1 MTDYKTV
8 YHGLFCVCRFFS
20 RQKFLLLFFAALFFT
35 TESYSQTAIDS
46 VAIDTSKNISVTTK
60 PIGDSAVNSSNKASK
75 MGGGVS
81 VTHSTDTIKK
91 QEKVVM
97 HNPKKFYW
105 NSAKA
110 LNDSTISGDKRLRRH
125 KPLYAALFSM
135 ALPGLGQAY
144 NRKYWK
150 IPVIYAGIGGFSYGI
165 YALSKDFTG
174 YRNAYRLQ
182 VDEDPNTY
190 GSYKG
195 VDDKATLQTYRD
207 YYKRNRDLVCIFAG
221 VWYALNIIDA
231 AVDAHL
237 FEWNMKDD
245 IHLSWQP
252 SVVTPQTNYSH
263 AAVGARIG
271 LSF

>member
-8 YHGLFCVCRFFS
+8 FHRLFCVCRFFF
-20 RQKFLLLFFAALFFT
+20 RQKFLLFFLASLFFIL
-35 TESYSQTAIDS
+35 ESFSQTVIDP
-46 VAIDTSKNISVTTK
+46 VATDTSKNISVTVR
-60 PIGDSAVNSSNKASK
+60 PGADREVDSSGKASK
-75 MGGGVS
+75 IGGDVAKDAT
-81 VTHSTDTIKK
+81 VK
-91 QEKVVM
+91 QQKIVM
-97 HNPKKFYW
+97 QNPKKFYW

-110 LNDSTISGDKRLRRH
+110 LHDSTITGDKRLRRH

-150 IPVIYAGIGGFSYGI
+150 IPIVYAGIGGFSYGI
-165 YALSKDFTG
+165 YALTTDFTG

-182 VDEDPNTY
+182 VDLDPNTY

-195 VDDKATLQTYRD
+195 VDDATTLKTYRD
-207 YYKRNRDLVCIFAG
+207 YYKRNLDLVCIFTG

-252 SVVTPQTNYSH
+252 SLVTPQTNYSH

>member
-8 YHGLFCVCRFFS
+8 YHKLFCVCRFLS
-20 RQKFLLLFFAALFFT
+20 RQKFLLFFLASIFLAI
-35 TESYSQTAIDS
+35 ESNSQIVVDS
-46 VAIDTSKNISVTTK
+46 VTVDTSKSISLTTQPASRGGIVGEKKSSVEQSRNVVANDSLHVNTK
-60 PIGDSAVNSSNKASK
+60 PSIHAP
-75 MGGGVS
+75 
-81 VTHSTDTIKK
+81 
-91 QEKVVM
+91 Q
-97 HNPKKFYW
+97 KFYW

-110 LNDSTISGDKRLRRH
+110 LSDSTISGDKKLRRH

-135 ALPGLGQAY
+135 VVPGLGQTY

-150 IPVIYAGIGGFSYGI
+150 IPIIYAGIGGFTYGI

-195 VDDKATLQTYRD
+195 VDNDAALKTYRD
-207 YYKRNRDLVCIFAG
+207 YYKRNLDLVCIFTG

-252 SVVTPQTNYSH
+252 SIVSPQKDYSH

-271 LSF
+271 LRF

>member
-8 YHGLFCVCRFFS
+8 YHRLFCVCRFFP
-20 RQKFLLLFFAALFFT
+20 RQKFLLFFFT
-35 TESYSQTAIDS
+35 SLFITAECYSQNVIDS
-46 VAIDTSKNISVTTK
+46 VAIDTSKSISVTTQ
-60 PIGDSAVNSSNKASK
+60 PIGSAVIVGEKKFGVAQSNNVVVHDSLHAN
-75 MGGGVS
+75 
-81 VTHSTDTIKK
+81 IKPA
-91 QEKVVM
+91 M

-110 LNDSTISGDKRLRRH
+110 LSDSTISGDKKLRRH

-150 IPVIYAGIGGFSYGI
+150 IPIIYAGIGGFSYGI

-207 YYKRNRDLVCIFAG
+207 YYKRNLDLVCIFTG

>member
-1 MTDYKTV
+1 MTDRKTV
-8 YHGLFCVCRFFS
+8 FYKLFCVCRFFL
-20 RQKFLLLFFAALFFT
+20 RQKFFLFFFASVFVT
-35 TESYSQTAIDS
+35 IESFSQSAIDS
-46 VAIDTSKNISVTTK
+46 VGIDTSKSISVTTQ
-60 PIGDSAVNSSNKASK
+60 PSGDTSLNLAKKKSRFTEGSTSLQKNDA
-75 MGGGVS
+75 
-81 VTHSTDTIKK
+81 THSLVGPT
-91 QEKVVM
+91 M
-97 HNPKKFYW
+97 HPPKKFYW

-110 LNDSTISGDKRLRRH
+110 LNDSTISGDKKLRRH
-125 KPLYAALFSM
+125 NPLYASLFSM

-150 IPVIYAGIGGFSYGI
+150 IPIIYAGIGGFSYGI

-195 VDDKATLQTYRD
+195 VDDDATLKTYRD
-207 YYKRNRDLVCIFAG
+207 YYKRNRDLVCIFTG

-252 SVVTPQTNYSH
+252 SVVSPLSNYSQV
-263 AAVGARIG
+263 AVGARIG